1 MPLGLV
7 LLAFVALLVL
17 LLIAGSLF
25 TVPTSQAA
33 VLQRFGKFLRVASAG
48 LNFKLPMLDTIAA
61 RINLR
66 VQQLD
71 MEIETKT
78 KDNVFV
84 RIPVS
89 IQYLVMPDK
98 VYEAFYKLNDPTQQ
112 IQSFVFNVIL
122 GHVPKM
128 NLDEAFL
135 QQADIAMA
143 VKSELDTIMA
153 DFGYSITK
161 ALVTDIKPDDKVKAA
176 MNDINAAQ
184 REQVAASAR
193 GETEKILK
201 VKQAEADA
209 ESKALQGQG
218 IANQRKAIISGLQ
231 ESVELFQKSVP
242 GATPTDVL
250 TLVMMTQYLDTLKD
264 VGANSRTNTI
274 MVPHSPGGFSQFFNE
289 LRNAVII
296 GMETAQAP
304 AAMPASTPPSSSR
317 PDGPSA
323 PPQA

>member
-1 MPLGLV
+1 MPALYTFVILV
-7 LLAFVALLVL
+7 SLLVL
-17 LLIAGSLF
+17 FIVTGSFF
-25 TVPTSQAA
+25 TVATSQAA
-33 VLQRFGKFLRVASAG
+33 VLQRFGKFLRVANAG
-48 LNFKLPMLDTIAA
+48 LNFKLPFFDTIAA

-71 MEIETKT
+71 VEIETKT

-84 RIPVS
+84 KIPVS

-98 VYEAFYKLNDPTQQ
+98 VYEAFYKLNDPSQQ

-135 QQADIAMA
+135 QQSDIAMA
-143 VKSELDTIMA
+143 VKSELDAIMA
-153 DFGYSITK
+153 EFGYAITK
-161 ALVTDIKPDDKVKAA
+161 ALVTDIKPDEKVKAA

-184 REQVAASAR
+184 REQVAANAR
-193 GETEKILK
+193 GEAEKILK

-209 ESKALQGQG
+209 ASKALQGEG

-242 GATPTDVL
+242 GATPSDVL
-250 TLVMMTQYLDTLKD
+250 TLVMMTQYLDTLKEI
-264 VGANSRTNTI
+264 GANSRTNTI
-274 MVPHSPGGFSQFFNE
+274 MMPHSPGGLTEFFNE
-289 LRNAVII
+289 LRSAVIL
-296 GMETAQAP
+296 GMESAQATAATP
-304 AAMPASTPPSSSR
+304 ALTR
-317 PDGPSA
+317 PNGPGNA
-323 PPQA
+323 PQA

>member
-1 MPLGLV
+1 MDVAVVLLILIAILV
-7 LLAFVALLVL
+7 LLV
-17 LLIAGSLF
+17 ISGSFF
-25 TVPTSQAA
+25 TVDTSEAA
-33 VLQRFGKFLRVASAG
+33 VVQRFGRFLRVANAG
-48 LNFKLPMLDTIAA
+48 LNFKMPFFDRVSA

-66 VQQLD
+66 VQQSD

-89 IQYLVMPDK
+89 IQFLVMPDK
-98 VYEAFYKLNDPTQQ
+98 VYEAFYKLNDPGQQ
-112 IQSFVFNVIL
+112 IQSYVFNVIL

-135 QQADIAMA
+135 QQADIAVA

-193 GETEKILK
+193 GEAEKILK

-209 ESKALQGQG
+209 DSKALQGQG

-242 GATPTDVL
+242 GASPSDVL
-250 TLVMMTQYLDTLKD
+250 TLVMMTQYLDTLKE

-274 MVPHSPGGFSQFFNE
+274 MIPHSPGGLTEFFNE
-289 LRNAVII
+289 LRTSVIL
-296 GMETAQAP
+296 GMESARATAAATP
-304 AAMPASTPPSSSR
+304 ALP
-317 PDGPSA
+317 GPNG
-323 PPQA
+323 PGNVPQA

>member
-1 MPLGLV
+1 MPIALV
-7 LLAFVALLVL
+7 FLAIVALFVL
-17 LLIAGSLF
+17 LLVVGCFF

-48 LNFKLPMLDTIAA
+48 LNFKLPILDTITA

-89 IQYLVMPDK
+89 IQYIVMPDK

-112 IQSFVFNVIL
+112 IQSYVFNVIL

-143 VKSELDTIMA
+143 VKSELDNIMA

-274 MVPHSPGGFSQFFNE
+274 MVPHSPGGFSEFFNE
-289 LRNAVII
+289 LRNAVIL

-304 AAMPASTPPSSSR
+304 APAPPSSAR

-323 PPQA
+323 APQA

>member
-1 MPLGLV
+1 MSA
-7 LLAFVALLVL
+7 LLIFVTVVAIFALLV
-17 LLIAGSLF
+17 ITGSFF
-25 TVPTSQAA
+25 TVATSQAA
-33 VLQRFGKFLRVASAG
+33 VVQRFGKFARVANAG
-48 LNFKLPMLDTIAA
+48 LNFKWPFFDSIAA

-71 MEIETKT
+71 VEIETKT

-89 IQYLVMPDK
+89 IQYHVVADK
-98 VYEAFYKLNDPTQQ
+98 VYEAYYKLNDPNQQ
-112 IQSFVFNVIL
+112 IQSYVFNVIL

-135 QQADIAMA
+135 QQSDIAMA
-143 VKSELDTIMA
+143 VKSELDAIMA
-153 DFGYSITK
+153 EFGYAITK
-161 ALVTDIKPDDKVKAA
+161 ALVTDIKPDEKVKAA

-193 GETEKILK
+193 GEAEKILK

-209 ESKALQGQG
+209 ASKALQGEG

-242 GATPTDVL
+242 GASPSDVL
-250 TLVMMTQYLDTLKD
+250 SLVMMTQYLDTLKEI
-264 VGANSRTNTI
+264 GANSRTNTI
-274 MVPHSPGGFSQFFNE
+274 MMPHSPGGLSGFFNE
-289 LRNAVII
+289 LRNAVVL
-296 GMETAQAP
+296 GMETAQA
-304 AAMPASTPPSSSR
+304 SPPTTR
-317 PDGPSA
+317 PDGRSA
-323 PPQA
+323 Q

>member
-1 MPLGLV
+1 MPVVLIVLGVVLV
-7 LLAFVALLVL
+7 LVLFLLFDS
-17 LLIAGSLF
+17 IF
-25 TVPTSQAA
+25 TVATAQAV
-33 VLQRFGKFLRVASAG
+33 VLQRFGKFLRVANAG
-48 LNFKLPMLDTIAA
+48 LNFKLPIFDTITA

-89 IQYLVMPDK
+89 IQYHVMPDK
-98 VYEAFYKLNDPTQQ
+98 VYEAFYKLNDPSQQ

-143 VKSELDTIMA
+143 VKSELDAIMA
-153 DFGYSITK
+153 DFGYNITK

-184 REQVAASAR
+184 REQVAANAR
-193 GETEKILK
+193 GEAEKILK

-209 ESKALQGQG
+209 QSKALQGQG

-250 TLVMMTQYLDTLKD
+250 TLVMMTQYLDTLKEI
-264 VGANSRTNTI
+264 GANSRTNTI
-274 MVPHSPGGFSQFFNE
+274 MTPHSPGGLSEFFSE
-289 LRNAVII
+289 LRNAVLL
-296 GMETAQAP
+296 GMEAAQ
-304 AAMPASTPPSSSR
+304 TPPPLAAR
-317 PDGPSA
+317 ADGSDSG
-323 PPQA
+323 PQA

>member
-1 MPLGLV
+1 MSVALV
-7 LLAFVALLVL
+7 LFSLILIFML
-17 LLIAGSLF
+17 LLISGSFF
-25 TVPTSQAA
+25 TVATSQAA
-33 VLQRFGKFLRVASAG
+33 IVQRFGKFLRVANAG
-48 LNFKLPMLDTIAA
+48 LNFKMPFFDNIIA

-71 MEIETKT
+71 VEIETKT

-98 VYEAFYKLNDPTQQ
+98 VYEAYYKLNDPSQQ
-112 IQSFVFNVIL
+112 IQSYVFNVIL

-143 VKSELDTIMA
+143 VKSELDAIMA

-184 REQVAASAR
+184 REQVAATAR
-193 GETEKILK
+193 GEADKILK

-242 GATPTDVL
+242 GASPSDVL
-250 TLVMMTQYLDTLKD
+250 TLVMMTQYLDTLKE

-274 MVPHSPGGFSQFFNE
+274 MMPHSPGGLTEFFNE
-289 LRNAVII
+289 LRSAVIL
-296 GMETAQAP
+296 GMESAQATAATP
-304 AAMPASTPPSSSR
+304 ALGRSN
-317 PDGPSA
+317 GPGNT
-323 PPQA
+323 PQA

>member
-1 MPLGLV
+1 MPFALILLGV
-7 LLAFVALLVL
+7 FFVFMLLV
-17 LLIAGSLF
+17 ISGSFF
-25 TVPTSQAA
+25 TVDTSQAA
-33 VLQRFGKFLRVASAG
+33 VLQRFGKFLRVANAG
-48 LNFKLPMLDTIAA
+48 LNFKVPFFDEISA

-89 IQYLVMPDK
+89 IQFLVMPDK
-98 VYEAFYKLNDPTQQ
+98 VYEAFYKLNDPAQQ
-112 IQSFVFNVIL
+112 IRSYVFNVIL

-135 QQADIAMA
+135 QQADIAVA
-143 VKSELDTIMA
+143 VKAELDTIMA

-184 REQVAASAR
+184 REQVASSAR
-193 GETEKILK
+193 GEADKILK

-242 GATPTDVL
+242 GASASDVL
-250 TLVMMTQYLDTLKD
+250 MMVMMTQYLDTLKE

-274 MVPHSPGGFSQFFNE
+274 MMPHSPGGLSDFFSE
-289 LRNAVII
+289 LRNSVVLGI
-296 GMETAQAP
+296 ESAQAAGSP
-304 AAMPASTPPSSSR
+304 ALAKPN
-317 PDGPSA
+317 GPGNA
-323 PPQA
+323 PQS

>member
-1 MPLGLV
+1 MPVVLVVLGVVLV
-7 LLAFVALLVL
+7 LVL
-17 LLIAGSLF
+17 FMLFDSIF
-25 TVPTSQAA
+25 TVATAQAV
-33 VLQRFGKFLRVASAG
+33 VLQRFGKFLRVANAG
-48 LNFKLPMLDTIAA
+48 LNFKLPIFDTITA

-89 IQYLVMPDK
+89 IQYHVMPDK
-98 VYEAFYKLNDPTQQ
+98 VYEAFYKLNDPSQQ

-143 VKSELDTIMA
+143 VKSELDAIMA
-153 DFGYSITK
+153 DFGYNITK

-184 REQVAASAR
+184 REQVAANAR
-193 GETEKILK
+193 GEAEKILK

-209 ESKALQGQG
+209 QSKALQGQG

-250 TLVMMTQYLDTLKD
+250 TLVMMTQYLDTLKEI
-264 VGANSRTNTI
+264 GANSRTNTI
-274 MVPHSPGGFSQFFNE
+274 MTPHSPGGLSEFFSE
-289 LRNAVII
+289 LRNAVLL
-296 GMETAQAP
+296 GMEAAQ
-304 AAMPASTPPSSSR
+304 TPPPLAAR
-317 PDGPSA
+317 ADGSDSG
-323 PPQA
+323 PQA

>member
-1 MPLGLV
+1 MP
-7 LLAFVALLVL
+7 VALLLLGVIAVFVL
-17 LLIAGSLF
+17 LVITGSFF
-25 TVPTSQAA
+25 TVATSQAA
-33 VLQRFGKFLRVASAG
+33 IVQRFGKFLRVANAG
-48 LNFKLPMLDTIAA
+48 LNFKMPFFDLITA

-71 MEIETKT
+71 VEIETKT

-112 IQSFVFNVIL
+112 IQSYVFNVIL

-184 REQVAASAR
+184 REQVAATAR
-193 GETEKILK
+193 GEAEKILK

-242 GATPTDVL
+242 GATPSDVL
-250 TLVMMTQYLDTLKD
+250 TLVMMTQYLDTLKE
-264 VGANSRTNTI
+264 VGSNSRTNTI
-274 MVPHSPGGFSQFFNE
+274 MMPHSPGGLSEFFSE
-289 LRNAVII
+289 LRNSVFL
-296 GMETAQAP
+296 GMESAQAS
-304 AAMPASTPPSSSR
+304 STAPLLAKPN
-317 PDGPSA
+317 GPGDA
-323 PPQA
+323 PQA

>member
-1 MPLGLV
+1 MYESGLRHN
-7 LLAFVALLVL
+7 A
-17 LLIAGSLF
+17 
-25 TVPTSQAA
+25 
-33 VLQRFGKFLRVASAG
+33 
-48 LNFKLPMLDTIAA
+48 
-61 RINLR
+61 
-66 VQQLD
+66 
-71 MEIETKT
+71 
-78 KDNVFV
+78 
-84 RIPVS
+84 
-89 IQYLVMPDK
+89 
-98 VYEAFYKLNDPTQQ
+98 
-112 IQSFVFNVIL
+112 
-122 GHVPKM
+122 
-128 NLDEAFL
+128 
-135 QQADIAMA
+135 
-143 VKSELDTIMA
+143 
-153 DFGYSITK
+153 ITK
-161 ALVTDIKPDDKVKAA
+161 ALVTDIKPGDKVNAA

-250 TLVMMTQYLDTLKD
+250 TLVMMTQCLDTLKE

-274 MVPHSPGGFSQFFNE
+274 MVPHSPGGLSEFFDE

-304 AAMPASTPPSSSR
+304 GATPPSSAR

-323 PPQA
+323 TPQA

>member
-1 MPLGLV
+1 MPVVLVFLGVVLV
-7 LLAFVALLVL
+7 LALFLVFDS
-17 LLIAGSLF
+17 IF
-25 TVPTSQAA
+25 TVATAQAV
-33 VLQRFGKFLRVASAG
+33 VLQRFGKFLRVANAG
-48 LNFKLPMLDTIAA
+48 LNFKLPIFDTIAA

-89 IQYLVMPDK
+89 IQYHVMSDK
-98 VYEAFYKLNDPTQQ
+98 VYEAFYKLNDPSQQ

-143 VKSELDTIMA
+143 VKSELDAIMA
-153 DFGYSITK
+153 DFGYNITK

-184 REQVAASAR
+184 REQVAANAR
-193 GETEKILK
+193 GEAEKILK

-209 ESKALQGQG
+209 QSKALQGQG

-242 GATPTDVL
+242 GATPNDVL
-250 TLVMMTQYLDTLKD
+250 TLVMMTQYLDTLKEI
-264 VGANSRTNTI
+264 GANSRTNTI
-274 MVPHSPGGFSQFFNE
+274 MTPHSPGGLSEFFNE
-289 LRNAVII
+289 LRNAVLL
-296 GMETAQAP
+296 GMEAVQ
-304 AAMPASTPPSSSR
+304 TPPPLAPR
-317 PDGPSA
+317 ADGSGA
-323 PPQA
+323 GPQV

>member
-1 MPLGLV
+1 MPEVLAVTAVVLV
-7 LLAFVALLVL
+7 IVLLVL
-17 LLIAGSLF
+17 SGSFF

-33 VLQRFGKFLRVASAG
+33 VVQRFGKFLRVANAG
-48 LNFKLPMLDTIAA
+48 LNFKSPFVESIAA

-89 IQYLVMPDK
+89 IQYHVMSDK
-98 VYEAFYKLNDPTQQ
+98 VFEAFYKLNDPTQQ
-112 IQSFVFNVIL
+112 IQSYVFNVIL

-143 VKSELDTIMA
+143 VKTELDTIMA
-153 DFGYSITK
+153 EFGYAITK

-184 REQVAASAR
+184 REQVAATAR
-193 GETEKILK
+193 GEAEKILK

-209 ESKALQGQG
+209 ASKALQGEG
-218 IANQRKAIISGLQ
+218 IANQRKAIITGLQ
-231 ESVELFQKSVP
+231 ESVEIFQKGVP
-242 GATPTDVL
+242 GATPSDVMS
-250 TLVMMTQYLDTLKD
+250 LVMMTQYLDTLKE

-274 MVPHSPGGFSQFFNE
+274 MMPHSPGGLSAFFQE
-289 LRNAVII
+289 LRNAVVL
-296 GMETAQAP
+296 GMETAQVAEL
-304 AAMPASTPPSSSR
+304 PSPTR
-317 PDGPSA
+317 RTNGPGA
-323 PPQA
+323 V

>member
-1 MPLGLV
+1 MPIALV
-7 LLAFVALLVL
+7 LIAIVALFVL
-17 LLIAGSLF
+17 LLIAGSFF
-25 TVPTSQAA
+25 TVPTSEAA
-33 VLQRFGKFLRVASAG
+33 VLQRFGKFLCVSNAG
-48 LNFKLPMLDTIAA
+48 LNFKLPILDTIAA
-61 RINLR
+61 RINMR

-98 VYEAFYKLNDPTQQ
+98 VYEAYYKLNDPTQQ

-153 DFGYSITK
+153 EFGYSITK

-231 ESVELFQKSVP
+231 ESVELFQRSVP
-242 GATPTDVL
+242 GATATDVL
-250 TLVMMTQYLDTLKD
+250 TLVMMTQYLDTLKE

-274 MVPHSPGGFSQFFNE
+274 MVPHSPGGLSEFFNE
-289 LRNAVII
+289 LRNAVIL

-304 AAMPASTPPSSSR
+304 ATVPPPSAQ
-317 PDGPSA
+317 PDGPGGPA
-323 PPQA
+323 RG

>member
-1 MPLGLV
+1 MDVALILLGLI
-7 LLAFVALLVL
+7 FFFVL
-17 LLIAGSLF
+17 LLISGSFF
-25 TVPTSQAA
+25 TVETSEAA
-33 VLQRFGKFLRVASAG
+33 IVQRFGKFLRVANAG
-48 LNFKLPMLDTIAA
+48 LNFKMPFFDRVST

-66 VQQLD
+66 VQQSD

-84 RIPVS
+84 KIPVS

-98 VYEAFYKLNDPTQQ
+98 VYEAFYKLNDPGQQ
-112 IQSFVFNVIL
+112 IQSYVFNVIL

-135 QQADIAMA
+135 QQADIAVA
-143 VKSELDTIMA
+143 VKSELEAIMA

-184 REQVAASAR
+184 REQVASSAR
-193 GETEKILK
+193 GEAEKILK

-242 GATPTDVL
+242 GASPSDVL
-250 TLVMMTQYLDTLKD
+250 TLVMMTQYLDTLKE

-274 MVPHSPGGFSQFFNE
+274 MIPHSPGGLSEFFSE
-289 LRNAVII
+289 LRNTVIL
-296 GMETAQAP
+296 GMESAHAAAAP
-304 AAMPASTPPSSSR
+304 ALSKPN
-317 PDGPSA
+317 GPSTV
-323 PPQA
+323 PQA

>member
-1 MPLGLV
+1 MDVALILLGAV
-7 LLAFVALLVL
+7 FLLVL
-17 LLIAGSLF
+17 LVISGSFF
-25 TVPTSQAA
+25 TVATSQAA
-33 VLQRFGKFLRVASAG
+33 VLQRFGKFLRVANPG
-48 LNFKLPMLDTIAA
+48 LNFKLPFFDQISA
-61 RINLR
+61 RINMR

-89 IQYLVMPDK
+89 IQFLVMPDK
-98 VYEAFYKLNDPTQQ
+98 VYEAFYKLNDPSQQ
-112 IQSFVFNVIL
+112 IQSYVFNVIL

-135 QQADIAMA
+135 QQADVAVA

-153 DFGYSITK
+153 DYGYSITK

-184 REQVAASAR
+184 REQVAATAR
-193 GETEKILK
+193 GEAEKILK

-209 ESKALQGQG
+209 ASKALQGEG

-242 GATPTDVL
+242 GASPSDVL
-250 TLVMMTQYLDTLKD
+250 TLVMMTQYLDTLKE

-274 MVPHSPGGFSQFFNE
+274 MMPHSPGGLSEFFSE
-289 LRNAVII
+289 IRNAVITGI
-296 GMETAQAP
+296 ESAQSGLPVAP
-304 AAMPASTPPSSSR
+304 DLAKPN
-317 PDGPSA
+317 GPGNLR
-323 PPQA
+323 QA

>member
-1 MPLGLV
+1 MSPALV
-7 LLAFVALLVL
+7 IVAGVVLIFILLTLT
-17 LLIAGSLF
+17 GSFF
-25 TVPTSQAA
+25 TVATSQAA
-33 VLQRFGKFLRVASAG
+33 VLQRFGKFLRVANAG
-48 LNFKLPMLDTIAA
+48 LNFKLPWLDSITA

-89 IQYLVMPDK
+89 VQYHVMSDK
-98 VYEAFYKLNDPTQQ
+98 VFEAYYKLNDPGQQ

-135 QQADIAMA
+135 QQSDIAMA
-143 VKSELDTIMA
+143 VKAELDVIMEE
-153 DFGYSITK
+153 FGYAINK
-161 ALVTDIKPDDKVKAA
+161 ALVTDIKPDEKVKAA

-184 REQVAASAR
+184 REQVAATAR
-193 GETEKILK
+193 GEAEKILK

-209 ESKALQGQG
+209 ASKALQGEG
-218 IANQRKAIISGLQ
+218 IANQRKAIIAGLQ
-231 ESVELFQKSVP
+231 SSVEIFQKSVP
-242 GATPTDVL
+242 GATASDVM
-250 TLVMMTQYLDTLKD
+250 TLVMMTQYLDTLKE

-274 MVPHSPGGFSQFFNE
+274 MLPHSPGGLSSFFE
-289 LRNAVII
+289 QLRNAVVI
-296 GMETAQAP
+296 GMETAQA
-304 AAMPASTPPSSSR
+304 AQPS
-317 PDGPSA
+317 
-323 PPQA
+323 PQAPLPNGAEAA

>member
-1 MPLGLV
+1 MPIALV
-7 LLAFVALLVL
+7 FLAIVALFVL
-17 LLIAGSLF
+17 LLVVGCFF

-48 LNFKLPMLDTIAA
+48 LNFKLPILDTITA

-89 IQYLVMPDK
+89 IQYIVMPDK

-112 IQSFVFNVIL
+112 IQSYVFNVIL

-143 VKSELDTIMA
+143 VKSELDNIMA

-274 MVPHSPGGFSQFFNE
+274 MIPHSPGGFSEFFNE
-289 LRNAVII
+289 LRNAVIL

-304 AAMPASTPPSSSR
+304 APAPPSSAR

-323 PPQA
+323 APQA

>member
-1 MPLGLV
+1 MDAALILLGLIVFFV
-7 LLAFVALLVL
+7 LLV
-17 LLIAGSLF
+17 ISGSFF
-25 TVPTSQAA
+25 TVNTSEAA
-33 VLQRFGKFLRVASAG
+33 IVQRFGKFLCVANAG
-48 LNFKLPMLDTIAA
+48 LNFKMPFFDRVSA

-66 VQQLD
+66 VQQSD

-84 RIPVS
+84 KIPVS

-98 VYEAFYKLNDPTQQ
+98 VYEAFYKLNDPGQQ
-112 IQSFVFNVIL
+112 IQSYVFNVIL

-135 QQADIAMA
+135 QQADIAVA
-143 VKSELDTIMA
+143 VKSELDAIMA

-184 REQVAASAR
+184 REQVASSAR
-193 GETEKILK
+193 GEAEKILK

-209 ESKALQGQG
+209 DSKALQGQG

-242 GATPTDVL
+242 GASPSDVL
-250 TLVMMTQYLDTLKD
+250 TLVMMTQYLDTLKE
-264 VGANSRTNTI
+264 VGANSHTNTI
-274 MVPHSPGGFSQFFNE
+274 MLPHSPGGLSEFFSE
-289 LRNAVII
+289 IRNSVFL
-296 GMETAQAP
+296 GMESAQA
-304 AAMPASTPPSSSR
+304 AAPSLANPNGPGNTPQR
-317 PDGPSA
+317 
-323 PPQA
+323 

>member
-1 MPLGLV
+1 MSVALV
-7 LLAFVALLVL
+7 LFSLILIFML
-17 LLIAGSLF
+17 LLISGSFF
-25 TVPTSQAA
+25 TVATSQAA
-33 VLQRFGKFLRVASAG
+33 IVQRFGKFLRVANAG
-48 LNFKLPMLDTIAA
+48 LNFKMPFFDNIIA

-71 MEIETKT
+71 VEIETKT

-98 VYEAFYKLNDPTQQ
+98 VYEAYYKLNDPSQQ
-112 IQSFVFNVIL
+112 IQSYVFNVIL

-143 VKSELDTIMA
+143 VKSELDAIMA

-184 REQVAASAR
+184 REQVAATAR
-193 GETEKILK
+193 GEADKILK

-242 GATPTDVL
+242 GASPSDVL
-250 TLVMMTQYLDTLKD
+250 TLVMMTQYLDTLKE

-274 MVPHSPGGFSQFFNE
+274 MMPHSPGGLTEFFNE
-289 LRNAVII
+289 LRSAVIL
-296 GMETAQAP
+296 GMESAQATAATP
-304 AAMPASTPPSSSR
+304 ALTR
-317 PDGPSA
+317 PNGPGNA
-323 PPQA
+323 PQA

>member
-1 MPLGLV
+1 MDIALILLGAVFVLV
-7 LLAFVALLVL
+7 LLV
-17 LLIAGSLF
+17 ISGSFF
-25 TVPTSQAA
+25 TVATSQAA
-33 VLQRFGKFLRVASAG
+33 VLQRFGKFLRVANPG
-48 LNFKLPMLDTIAA
+48 LNFKLPFFDQISA
-61 RINLR
+61 RINMR

-89 IQYLVMPDK
+89 IQFLVMPDK
-98 VYEAFYKLNDPTQQ
+98 VYEAFYKLNDPSQQ
-112 IQSFVFNVIL
+112 IQSYVFNVIL

-135 QQADIAMA
+135 QQADIAVA

-153 DFGYSITK
+153 DYGYSITK

-184 REQVAASAR
+184 REQVAATAR
-193 GETEKILK
+193 GEAEKILK

-209 ESKALQGQG
+209 ASKALQGEG

-242 GATPTDVL
+242 GASPSDVL
-250 TLVMMTQYLDTLKD
+250 TLVMMTQYLDTLKE

-274 MVPHSPGGFSQFFNE
+274 MMPHSPGGLSEFFSE
-289 LRNAVII
+289 IRNAVIM
-296 GMETAQAP
+296 GMESAQTALSAAPDLAKPNGPGNVRQA
-304 AAMPASTPPSSSR
+304 
-317 PDGPSA
+317 
-323 PPQA
+323 

>member
-1 MPLGLV
+1 MPVG
-7 LLAFVALLVL
+7 LLVL
-17 LLIAGSLF
+17 GVVALFVLLLVAGSFF
-25 TVPTSQAA
+25 TVATSEAA
-33 VLQRFGKFLRVASAG
+33 VLQRFGKFLRVANAG
-48 LNFKLPMLDTIAA
+48 LNFKMPLLDTLVA

-89 IQYLVMPDK
+89 IQYLVMPNK
-98 VYEAFYKLNDPTQQ
+98 VYEAFYKLNDPAQQ
-112 IQSFVFNVIL
+112 IRSYVFNVIL

-135 QQADIAMA
+135 QQADIAIA

-193 GETEKILK
+193 GEAEKILK

-218 IANQRKAIISGLQ
+218 IANQRKAIITGLQ

-242 GATPTDVL
+242 GASATDVL
-250 TLVMMTQYLDTLKD
+250 TLVMMTQYLDTLKE

-274 MVPHSPGGFSQFFNE
+274 MVPHSPGGLSEFFDQ
-289 LRNAVII
+289 LRNAVIL
-296 GMETAQAP
+296 GMEKAQAP
-304 AAMPASTPPSSSR
+304 PAAPLTTAGPNGPGSSLQS
-317 PDGPSA
+317 
-323 PPQA
+323 

>member
-1 MPLGLV
+1 MPALYMFVILV
-7 LLAFVALLVL
+7 SLLVL
-17 LLIAGSLF
+17 FIVTGSFF
-25 TVPTSQAA
+25 TVPTSQAV
-33 VLQRFGKFLRVASAG
+33 VLQRFGKFLRVANAG
-48 LNFKLPMLDTIAA
+48 LNFKLPFFDTIAA

-71 MEIETKT
+71 VEIETKT

-84 RIPVS
+84 KIPVS

-135 QQADIAMA
+135 QQSDIAMA
-143 VKSELDTIMA
+143 VKSELDAIMA
-153 DFGYSITK
+153 EFGYAITK
-161 ALVTDIKPDDKVKAA
+161 ALVTDIKPDEKVKAA

-193 GETEKILK
+193 GEAEKILK
-201 VKQAEADA
+201 VKQAEAEA

-218 IANQRKAIISGLQ
+218 IANQRKAIIEGLKQ
-231 ESVELFQKSVP
+231 SVEAFSKAVEGS
-242 GATPTDVL
+242 TPKD
-250 TLVMMTQYLDTLKD
+250 VMMLVLVTQYLDTMKEIGCND
-264 VGANSRTNTI
+264 KSNTI
-274 MVPHSPGGFSQFFNE
+274 LMSHSPG
-289 LRNAVII
+289 AVTDLYRQMQDAVLI
-296 GMETAQAP
+296 GQKMA
-304 AAMPASTPPSSSR
+304 TP
-317 PDGPSA
+317 GA
-323 PPQA
+323 

>member
-1 MPLGLV
+1 MPIALV
-7 LLAFVALLVL
+7 LLAIVALFALLVV
-17 LLIAGSLF
+17 AGSFF

-33 VLQRFGKFLRVASAG
+33 VLQRFGKFLRVATAG
-48 LNFKLPMLDTIAA
+48 LNFKLPILDTIAS

-143 VKSELDTIMA
+143 VKSELDVIMA

-242 GATPTDVL
+242 GATPSDVL
-250 TLVMMTQYLDTLKD
+250 TLVMMTQYLDTLKE
-264 VGANSRTNTI
+264 VGANSRSNTI
-274 MVPHSPGGFSQFFNE
+274 MVPHSPGGLSEFFNE
-289 LRNAVII
+289 LRNAVIL
-296 GMETAQAP
+296 GMETAQASG
-304 AAMPASTPPSSSR
+304 AAPPSSAR
-317 PDGPSA
+317 PDGPGG
-323 PPQA
+323 PLQA

>member
-1 MPLGLV
+1 MPIALVFLGIVAIFV
-7 LLAFVALLVL
+7 LLVV
-17 LLIAGSLF
+17 AGSFF
-25 TVPTSQAA
+25 TVATSEAA
-33 VLQRFGKFLRVASAG
+33 ILQRFGKFLRVANAG
-48 LNFKLPMLDTIAA
+48 LNFKLPILDTVTA

-98 VYEAFYKLNDPTQQ
+98 VYEAYYKLNDPTQQ
-112 IQSFVFNVIL
+112 IQSYVFNVIL

-143 VKSELDTIMA
+143 VKSELDVIMA

-193 GETEKILK
+193 GEAEKILK

-242 GATPTDVL
+242 GATATDVL
-250 TLVMMTQYLDTLKD
+250 TLVMMTQYLDTLKE

-274 MVPHSPGGFSQFFNE
+274 MVPHSPGGLSEFFNE
-289 LRNAVII
+289 LRNAVIL

-304 AAMPASTPPSSSR
+304 AASPSRSTL
-317 PDGPSA
+317 PDGPGA
-323 PPQA
+323 PSQA